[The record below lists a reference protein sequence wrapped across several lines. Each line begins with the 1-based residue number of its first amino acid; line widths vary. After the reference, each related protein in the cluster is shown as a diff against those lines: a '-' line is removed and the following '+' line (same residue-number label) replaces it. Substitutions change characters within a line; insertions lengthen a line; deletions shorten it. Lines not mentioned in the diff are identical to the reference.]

1 MRLARFT
8 TLAILALAL
17 LAAPLAAEAQPAGK
31 VHRIGVISPGGPPA
45 PGPPHPY
52 IVAMLEQLRTL
63 GWVESQNIA
72 LEYRFDEGK
81 RERLP
86 TLAAELVALKVS
98 VIVVVGTTAALAAKS
113 ATATIPIVMVNVG
126 DPVGSG
132 LVASLPRPGGNVTGM
147 SFMGSEVLAKQ
158 VELLKEVMPP
168 SADALGVLFDPLN
181 PR

>member
-1 MRLARFT
+1 MRLARLT
-8 TLAILALAL
+8 APATLGLAL
-17 LAAPLAAEAQPAGK
+17 LAAAFAAEAQPAGK